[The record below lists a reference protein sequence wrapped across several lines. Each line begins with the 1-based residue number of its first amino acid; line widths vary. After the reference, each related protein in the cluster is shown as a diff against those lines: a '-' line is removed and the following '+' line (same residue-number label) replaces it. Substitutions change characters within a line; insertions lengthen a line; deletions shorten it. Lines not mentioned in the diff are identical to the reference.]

1 MILEDLASWI
11 SNATKKGAVP
21 VVTGR
26 NGDMDTIG
34 SAIALASSHPNLMA
48 CGLHLGKL
56 ANRLCTELN
65 APFRKLSKSPTWPAK
80 LGGIIV
86 VDAASEMQTGLSLPE
101 GVPICVIDHHDT
113 CEWTFGESD
122 LEFRSNA
129 RATTQIVFDYL
140 KVENPGALTDE
151 VRKLLLAGL
160 ITDTGR
166 FKHADRDALRCATEL
181 LDGANFEYQEFVEH
195 IQTEDINPSER
206 GAILKAL
213 SRCQSTE
220 CGKWNLVH
228 TFAGIHEGKV
238 AGLLTQA
245 GAEIALVSR
254 YRDGETR
261 LTARATRA
269 STKNGIHLGEMMK
282 SLTSKLGGE
291 GGGHD
296 GAAGW
301 SGKSD
306 RIAAE
311 SAFINLL
318 ANQKRVENES

>member
-11 SNATKKGAVP
+11 TKATSRGAVP
-21 VVTGR
+21 VITGR
-26 NGDMDTIG
+26 NGDMDTVG

-65 APFRKLSKSPTWPAK
+65 APFRKLSKSPNWPAK

-86 VDAASEMQTGLSLPE
+86 VDAASEVQTGLSLPD
-101 GVPICVIDHHDT
+101 GIPICVIDHHDT
-113 CEWTFGESD
+113 CEWTFGDDD

-140 KVENPGALTDE
+140 KTQKPSVLTDE

-166 FKHADRDALRCATEL
+166 FKHADMEALKCATEL
-181 LDGANFEYQEFVEH
+181 LDGANFEYQEFVEY

-228 TFAGIHEGKV
+228 THAGIHEGKV

-245 GAEIALVSR
+245 GAEVALVSR
-254 YRDGETR
+254 YKDGETR

-269 STKNGIHLGEMMK
+269 STKDGIHLGEMMR

>member
-1 MILEDLASWI
+1 MNLDKLANWI
-11 SNATKKGAVP
+11 SNATSNGAVP
-21 VVTGR
+21 VLAGR

-34 SAIALASSHPNLMA
+34 SAIALASSNPNLMA

-56 ANRLCTELN
+56 ANRLCSEIN
-65 APFRKLSKSPTWPAK
+65 APFRKLAKSPSWPSK
-80 LGGIIV
+80 LGGIII
-86 VDAASEMQTGLSLPE
+86 VDAASESQTGVEIPK

-113 CEWTFGESD
+113 CEWTFGKGD
-122 LEFRSNA
+122 LEVRDNA
-129 RATTQIVFDYL
+129 RATTQIIFNYL
-140 KVENPGALTDE
+140 KQHSPKSLSDE

-166 FKHADRDALRCATEL
+166 FKHADKSALKCAAEL
-181 LDGANFEYQEFVEH
+181 LEDAKFEYQEFVEY
-195 IQTEDINPSER
+195 IQTEDINSSER

-213 SRCQSTE
+213 SRCQSTD

-228 TFAGIHEGKV
+228 THAGIHEGKV
-238 AGLLTQA
+238 AGILTQA

-254 YRDGETR
+254 FRDGETR
-261 LTARATRA
+261 LTARAPR
-269 STKNGIHLGEMMK
+269 STTLCGIHLGEMMQK
-282 SLTSKLGGE
+282 LSAKLGGD

-301 SGKSD
+301 TGKSD

-311 SAFINLL
+311 TAFINLL
-318 ANQKRVENES
+318 ANTGRMDK

>member
-1 MILEDLASWI
+1 MKLEELAKWI
-11 SNATKKGAVP
+11 NKATANGAVP
-21 VVTGR
+21 VLAGR

-56 ANRLCTELN
+56 ANKLCSELN
-65 APFRKLSKSPTWPAK
+65 APFKKLSKSPSWPTK

-86 VDAASEMQTGLSLPE
+86 VDAASELQTGVTIPD
-101 GVPICVIDHHDT
+101 GIPVCVIDHHDT
-113 CEWTFGESD
+113 CEWKFGEND
-122 LEFRSNA
+122 LEVRSSA
-129 RATTQIVFDYL
+129 RATTQIVFNYL
-140 KVENPGALTDE
+140 REKRPDSLSEE

-166 FKHADRDALRCATEL
+166 FKHADQASLKCASDILE
-181 LDGANFEYQEFVEH
+181 GANFEYQEFVEH
-195 IQTEDINPSER
+195 IQSEDINSSER
-206 GAILKAL
+206 GAIIKAL

-220 CGKWNLVH
+220 CGKWNLIH
-228 TFAGIHEGKV
+228 THAGIHEGKV
-238 AGLLTQA
+238 AGILTQA
-245 GAEIALVSR
+245 GAEVALVSR
-254 YRDGETR
+254 FRDGETR
-261 LTARATRA
+261 LTARATRS
-269 STKNGIHLGEMMK
+269 STKGGIHLGEMMK
-282 SLTSKLGGE
+282 ALSERIGGE

-311 SAFINLL
+311 TAFINIL
-318 ANQKRVENES
+318 ANQRRDRNES